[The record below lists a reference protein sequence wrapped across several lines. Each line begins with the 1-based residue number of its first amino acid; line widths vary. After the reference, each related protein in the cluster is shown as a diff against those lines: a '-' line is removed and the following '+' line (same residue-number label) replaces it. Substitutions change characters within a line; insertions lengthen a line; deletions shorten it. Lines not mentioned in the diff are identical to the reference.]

1 MKHLYTE
8 IKQMTNY
15 INHHV
20 EKIAFFPE
28 VFRGNSQEKMYD
40 AKKICHIL
48 NTTTVCQN
56 LSQEI
61 PTEEN
66 VSVESTLLSGSK
78 LKGVAF

>member
-1 MKHLYTE
+1 MMQRKSV
-8 IKQMTNY
+8 ISSN
-15 INHHV
+15 
-20 EKIAFFPE
+20 
-28 VFRGNSQEKMYD
+28 
-40 AKKICHIL
+40 

>member
-15 INHHV
+15 VNHHV

-48 NTTTVCQN
+48 KQHNYSVPELITRNSNRRKCISREHT
-56 LSQEI
+56 SQW
-61 PTEEN
+61 
-66 VSVESTLLSGSK
+66 L
-78 LKGVAF
+78 